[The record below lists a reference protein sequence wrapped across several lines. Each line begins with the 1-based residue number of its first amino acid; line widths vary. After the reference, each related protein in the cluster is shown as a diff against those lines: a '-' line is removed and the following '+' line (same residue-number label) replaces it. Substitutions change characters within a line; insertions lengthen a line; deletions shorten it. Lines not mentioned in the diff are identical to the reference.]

1 MTKHI
6 TTYRLAKKIEYD
18 SNKSSSS
25 RADLQEIQ
33 MMGNILNCTW
43 VCDQQIPDSGRLWR
57 LNATGFQG
65 NEKLEREV
73 VDQHTFKFIL
83 N

>member
-1 MTKHI
+1 MKALH
-6 TTYRLAKKIEYD
+6 LG
-18 SNKSSSS
+18 
-25 RADLQEIQ
+25 ADLQEIQ

-43 VCDQQIPDSGRLWR
+43 VCDQQNTDSGRHWR

-73 VDQHTFKFIL
+73 VD
-83 N
+83 